1 MSTPSQ
7 SAPTSAPTSAPAT
20 EQTAETVF
28 ADLLTGSALPA
39 AKPIHGVVVAEL
51 LALLPDGSV
60 RLTVPAFALNDLL
73 ARPICALEALH
84 VGQQVA
90 VMFEQGDIAR
100 ALVFGPMAQPLLD
113 NTNPQPQREITVNQR
128 RVVIEADDELELRCG
143 EACIILSADGR
154 IVSQAN
160 YITSHASV
168 TQRLQGAAVQI
179 N

>member
-1 MSTPSQ
+1 MPTPDQPAPSSV
-7 SAPTSAPTSAPAT
+7 SATV
-20 EQTAETVF
+20 QTAEASF
-28 ADLLTGSALPA
+28 EDLLTRA
-39 AKPIHGVVVAEL
+39 AAPTTSLIHGVVVADL

-60 RLTVPAFALNDLL
+60 RIAVPTFALHELI
-73 ARPICALEALH
+73 ARPICALNTLQ

-90 VMFEQGDIAR
+90 VMFEQGDTSR
-100 ALVFGPMAQPLLD
+100 ALVMGPMAQPAPV
-113 NTNPQPQREITVNQR
+113 NTHLAPAREITVNQR
-128 RVVIEADDELELRCG
+128 RVIIEADEELELRCG
-143 EACIILSADGR
+143 EACIILTADGR